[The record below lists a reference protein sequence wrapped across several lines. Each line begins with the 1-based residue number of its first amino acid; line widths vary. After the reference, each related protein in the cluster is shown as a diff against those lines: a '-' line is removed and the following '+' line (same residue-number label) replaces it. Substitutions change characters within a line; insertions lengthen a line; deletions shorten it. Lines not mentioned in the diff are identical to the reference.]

1 MKKLKGNI
9 FAIILV
15 FMLFMATA
23 TPIALIGTLVFIIGW
38 YMLYQNKKGKSS
50 FKKPGWVITSGIIL
64 FLILGAAFSGTK
76 SEQADKNDDVQ
87 VKNIE
92 ENGKSNEIVKT
103 ENEPE
108 AEVEAQAKAKAE
120 AQAKAE
126 AEAQAKAEAEAQAK
140 AEVEAQAKAEA
151 EAQAKAKA
159 KVQASISESFQNC
172 TEMRKVYPNGVAS
185 DHPAYA
191 SKHDRDKDN
200 WACER

>member
-1 MKKLKGNI
+1 
-9 FAIILV
+9 
-15 FMLFMATA
+15 
-23 TPIALIGTLVFIIGW
+23 
-38 YMLYQNKKGKSS
+38 MLYQNKKGKSS

-108 AEVEAQAKAKAE
+108 AEVEAQAKAKAEAQAKAKAE